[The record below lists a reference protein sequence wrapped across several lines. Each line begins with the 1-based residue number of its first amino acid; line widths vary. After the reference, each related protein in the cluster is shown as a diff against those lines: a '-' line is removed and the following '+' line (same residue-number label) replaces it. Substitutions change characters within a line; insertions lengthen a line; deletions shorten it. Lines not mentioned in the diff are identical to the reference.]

1 MTMLYSKPKRLSA
14 WQRYAI
20 FVGCM
25 ALVYGMGVMALRAAI
40 MPVLQ
45 ESPGRINSKAPS
57 LQFGIGGPK
66 QSTRHMQSPARHK
79 PWVEIVSGAS
89 ADEPRI
95 FIVHNLLSDA
105 ECDHLI
111 SLALKKG
118 LKSSLITPYGSHDL
132 VESTTRTNKQAW
144 LEYGED
150 DIVKGIE
157 ERIAKL
163 TKTYPE
169 QGENL
174 QVLHYD
180 KGQQFTE
187 HHDYFDP
194 ATDPPENY
202 EKGGNRLLTLIMY
215 LEAAQEGGETE
226 FFDINRKVVLARGDA
241 VMFYNLKHGCD
252 GINPTCVDSVP
263 SPKSSL
269 LFGPPS
275 LPCACLPRPN
285 HVLAGCGCARKR
297 DRGVTVSV
305 YHVTA

>member
-14 WQRYAI
+14 WQRYSI

-25 ALVYGMGVMALRAAI
+25 ALVYAIGVMAMRAAL

-45 ESPGRINSKAPS
+45 ESPGRVNSKAPS

-66 QSTRHMQSPARHK
+66 QSTRHMQSPARHT
-79 PWVEIVSGAS
+79 PWVEMVSGAS

-150 DIVKGIE
+150 EIVKGIE

-174 QVLHYD
+174 QVQLH
-180 KGQQFTE
+180 
-187 HHDYFDP
+187 
-194 ATDPPENY
+194 
-202 EKGGNRLLTLIMY
+202 
-215 LEAAQEGGETE
+215 
-226 FFDINRKVVLARGDA
+226 
-241 VMFYNLKHGCD
+241 
-252 GINPTCVDSVP
+252 VP
-263 SPKSSL
+263 M
-269 LFGPPS
+269 
-275 LPCACLPRPN
+275 
-285 HVLAGCGCARKR
+285 
-297 DRGVTVSV
+297 
-305 YHVTA
+305 HVTQHLRISRPAPGPARARRAALRGCSGANAFPCF

>member
-174 QVLHYD
+174 QVQLHMPID
-180 KGQQFTE
+180 LAAPVNFLPRTGARTCSTCGCERLPRRKC
-187 HHDYFDP
+187 
-194 ATDPPENY
+194 PPTCFSCVSTPRAESQNA
-202 EKGGNRLLTLIMY
+202 LIAITRY
-215 LEAAQEGGETE
+215 ARSET
-226 FFDINRKVVLARGDA
+226 VLAHMGPC
-241 VMFYNLKHGCD
+241 VV
-252 GINPTCVDSVP
+252 NPT
-263 SPKSSL
+263 
-269 LFGPPS
+269 
-275 LPCACLPRPN
+275 
-285 HVLAGCGCARKR
+285 
-297 DRGVTVSV
+297 
-305 YHVTA
+305 